1 MRPHPFQDAK
11 KHDIPKSRWDV
22 VGIPNS
28 NMGRAILSPIFLH
41 QDVLPEKNSLETKKA
56 PPTSDLLGLS

>member
-28 NMGRAILSPIFLH
+28 NMGRAILSPSFLH
-41 QDVLPEKNSLETKKA
+41 QDVLPEQ
-56 PPTSDLLGLS
+56 